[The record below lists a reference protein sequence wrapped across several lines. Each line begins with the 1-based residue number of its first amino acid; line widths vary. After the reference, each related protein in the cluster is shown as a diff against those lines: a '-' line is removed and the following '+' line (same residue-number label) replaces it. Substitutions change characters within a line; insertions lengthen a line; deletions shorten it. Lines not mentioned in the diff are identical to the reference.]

1 MKIQLA
7 RPAARLL
14 AVAALLLGQT
24 LSAQD
29 DPGAADAPRAGT
41 EDLIAVEPDAV
52 SSAAG
57 SGGAGGT
64 ELISITLDDVPLV
77 DVVRMFT
84 RISGVNIIASA
95 EDLQGNVTVNLN
107 DVSWK
112 PALGSILAMHNLAL
126 VEKEPGSS
134 VYSVVP
140 RAPDAPP
147 PMVTRSFTL
156 HFSTVSDVAPVVE
169 SMLSEGGTLSAFG
182 SRNIIVVR
190 STSENLAEIQ
200 DLIDD
205 IDIPTKQVCIETKFM
220 ELTDAASK
228 KLGINWSSLDEFGVK
243 ARLGPFSRTEDTT
256 ATKTRTDA
264 LSRFD
269 TRQNTDTVQN
279 FYDLDNQPYETLEDL
294 EIIERPDGT
303 YEELATLVPTRE
315 VTDTID
321 LGQNV
326 TMDIVEDFTKTIV
339 ESQSAIM
346 EMDAFELVLS
356 ALKTTDGVTIIS
368 NPKMIVANGSTNAF
382 FSVGEQEPIIKQEV
396 TRGTAES
403 PGDKVSS
410 ELDVSINTD
419 NIQDGYLRT
428 GIDLRVVPVVKTDD
442 LIEAS
447 IRPKLVR
454 RLLPD
459 KTVGDNSWPRISV
472 KEIFTQF
479 TLRSGQTVAI
489 GGLTGASEDKKVS
502 KIPLLGDLPLVGK
515 YLFSHTADVHEQ
527 TETIIFV
534 TLSLAMPELLYED
547 AGIPGQ
553 SQLVHKERIE
563 KQQQREQ
570 FQIELEQIED
580 AARRESE
587 ARSRRAKSDL
597 LKRR

>member
-1 MKIQLA
+1 MKSELV
-7 RPAARLL
+7 RPVIRLC
-14 AVAALLLGQT
+14 AVAALLLGPAV
-24 LSAQD
+24 SAQN
-29 DPGAADAPRAGT
+29 DPGAPDAPRPGT
-41 EDLIAVEPDAV
+41 EDLIAVDPDGVPV
-52 SSAAG
+52 SDARAAAG
-57 SGGAGGT
+57 GE

-112 PALGSILAMHNLAL
+112 PALASILAMHNLAL
-126 VEKEPGSS
+126 VEKDPGTQ

-147 PMVTRSFTL
+147 PMVTRSFAL
-156 HFSTVSDVAPVVE
+156 HFSTVSDVAPVVQT
-169 SMLSEGGTLSAFG
+169 MLLEGGTMSAFA

-190 STSENLAEIQ
+190 STSENLADIQ
-200 DLIDD
+200 HLIEE

-220 ELTDAASK
+220 ELTDEASK
-228 KLGINWSSLDEFGVK
+228 KLGINWSTLDEFGVK
-243 ARLGPFSRTEDTT
+243 ATLGPFSRIEDLTT
-256 ATKTRTDA
+256 TKSRTDA
-264 LSRFD
+264 LSRYD
-269 TRQNTDTVQN
+269 RRQNTDTLQN
-279 FYDLDNQPYETLEDL
+279 FYDLDNQPYEQIEDI

-303 YEELATLVPTRE
+303 YSEITTLVPTRQ
-315 VTDTID
+315 VVDTID
-321 LGQNV
+321 VGQDV

-346 EMDAFELVLS
+346 ELDAFEMVLS
-356 ALKTTDGVTIIS
+356 ALKKTDGVTIIS

-382 FSVGEQEPIIKQEV
+382 FSVGEREPIIKQEV
-396 TRGTAES
+396 SRGTAES

-428 GIDLRVVPVVKTDD
+428 GIDLRVIPVVKTDD

-472 KEIFTQF
+472 KEIHTQF

-489 GGLTGASEDKKVS
+489 GGLTGTTDDKKVS

-515 YLFSHTADVHEQ
+515 YLFSHTADVREQ

-534 TLSLAMPELLYED
+534 SLSLAMPESLYED
-547 AGIPGQ
+547 AGIPEHAR
-553 SQLVHKERIE
+553 LVHKERIE

-570 FQIELEQIED
+570 FNVELEQIED

-587 ARSRRAKSDL
+587 ARAQRARSEL